1 MPRKILL
8 LAATLPLMLS
18 APVLAQTADQPP
30 AAGTEVP
37 PPPADVAPESTESAV
52 PQPDTAAA
60 TDAAPAETVPLE
72 DDTDAAAAAPS
83 GSTEIL
89 TEESDN
95 QVLAAKILGMDVVN
109 SAGEKI
115 GKVEDVLLD
124 KSGQISGLVL
134 KSGGVLGMGGK
145 SVAVAWT
152 DVAAAENAEAV
163 TIDLTPEQIDAAP
176 EFQTKED
183 QESEALSNM
192 PPPATGPATP
202 TPE

>member
-30 AAGTEVP
+30 AAGAEVP
-37 PPPADVAPESTESAV
+37 PPPADVAPESTESTTPPAT
-52 PQPDTAAA
+52 PETAAS
-60 TDAAPAETVPLE
+60 TEPAETVPLDE
-72 DDTDAAAAAPS
+72 PDTAAAVPS

-89 TEESDN
+89 TEESEN
-95 QVLAAKILGMDVVN
+95 QVLAAKIVGMDVVN
-109 SAGEKI
+109 SAGEQI
-115 GKVEDVLLD
+115 GKVDDVLLD
-124 KSGQISGLVL
+124 KSGQISGLVV

-145 SVAVAWT
+145 NVAVAWT

-163 TIDLTPEQIDAAP
+163 TIDLTAEQIDAAP

-183 QESEALSNM
+183 KQAEALSNA
-192 PPPATGPATP
+192 PPPVTTGPATP